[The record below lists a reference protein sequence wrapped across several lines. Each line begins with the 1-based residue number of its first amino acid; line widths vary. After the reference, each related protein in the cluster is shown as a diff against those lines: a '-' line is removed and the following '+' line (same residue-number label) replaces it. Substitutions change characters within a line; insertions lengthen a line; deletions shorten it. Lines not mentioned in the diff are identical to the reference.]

1 MRKRAQRRSWTTTA
15 RSGPSRDSS
24 SRRSD
29 GIRRRAADGRES
41 RRATCPEQGG
51 FTMPSK
57 GQRVR
62 FLYRGSFPDGR
73 TFDDCKGVPHEIVLG
88 RRQVMK
94 ALEET
99 LSAMEPGEER
109 ILELSPAEAYGA
121 YDESALQRVPTYRI
135 PNGENLPVGQMIA
148 WKTPRSAEPVPAT
161 VVSVENQ
168 VATLDFNH
176 PLAGKDLVYW
186 VKLID
191 VVPAAGDPTA

>member
-1 MRKRAQRRSWTTTA
+1 
-15 RSGPSRDSS
+15 
-24 SRRSD
+24 
-29 GIRRRAADGRES
+29 
-41 RRATCPEQGG
+41 
-51 FTMPSK
+51 MPSK

-73 TFDDCKGVPHEIVLG
+73 TFDDC
-88 RRQVMK
+88 MK
-94 ALEET
+94 ALEEA
-99 LSAMEPGEER
+99 LAAMEPGEER
-109 ILELSPAEAYGA
+109 VLELSPAEAYGA

-191 VVPAAGDPTA
+191 VVPEAGDPTA

>member
-1 MRKRAQRRSWTTTA
+1 MS
-15 RSGPSRDSS
+15 
-24 SRRSD
+24 
-29 GIRRRAADGRES
+29 
-41 RRATCPEQGG
+41 
-51 FTMPSK
+51 SK

-73 TFDDCKGVPHEIVLG
+73 TFDDCKGEPHEIVLG

-99 LSAMEPGEER
+99 LAAMEPGEER
-109 ILELSPAEAYGA
+109 VLELSPAEAYGA

-191 VVPAAGDPTA
+191 VVPEAGNPTA

>member
-1 MRKRAQRRSWTTTA
+1 
-15 RSGPSRDSS
+15 
-24 SRRSD
+24 
-29 GIRRRAADGRES
+29 
-41 RRATCPEQGG
+41 
-51 FTMPSK
+51 MPSK

-135 PNGENLPVGQMIA
+135 PNGENLPVGQM
-148 WKTPRSAEPVPAT
+148 PAT

>member
-1 MRKRAQRRSWTTTA
+1 
-15 RSGPSRDSS
+15 
-24 SRRSD
+24 
-29 GIRRRAADGRES
+29 
-41 RRATCPEQGG
+41 
-51 FTMPSK
+51 MPSK

-121 YDESALQRVPTYRI
+121 YDESALQRVPTY
-135 PNGENLPVGQMIA
+135 
-148 WKTPRSAEPVPAT
+148 
-161 VVSVENQ
+161 Q

>member
-1 MRKRAQRRSWTTTA
+1 
-15 RSGPSRDSS
+15 
-24 SRRSD
+24 
-29 GIRRRAADGRES
+29 
-41 RRATCPEQGG
+41 
-51 FTMPSK
+51 MPSK

-176 PLAGKDLVYW
+176 HRPFHATG
-186 VKLID
+186 
-191 VVPAAGDPTA
+191 PAAFAAGPVACARAAVGATPAPAPRRRGRARRLARPRTAS

>member
-1 MRKRAQRRSWTTTA
+1 
-15 RSGPSRDSS
+15 
-24 SRRSD
+24 
-29 GIRRRAADGRES
+29 
-41 RRATCPEQGG
+41 
-51 FTMPSK
+51 MPSK

-88 RRQVMK
+88 RRQ
-94 ALEET
+94 
-99 LSAMEPGEER
+99 AMEPGEER

-148 WKTPRSAEPVPAT
+148 WKTPCSAEPVPAT

-191 VVPAAGDPTA
+191 VVPAAGEPTA